1 MGFKVQDL
9 WQAPEINP
17 VNGKARSIPVLNPF
31 NKYGRVFF
39 FSWFGFSK
47 FRQKLLYVPTTL
59 TSISVIA
66 FWSWYAVPPL
76 LPITMKKDLHLSQNE
91 IANSNIISLTAT

>member
-1 MGFKVQDL
+1 MGFKVQTL

-47 FRQKLLYVPTTL
+47 FHLAPVCSHCMYYQDNMADLSFHSDCLLVMVCRP
-59 TSISVIA
+59 SVA
-66 FWSWYAVPPL
+66 PNYHE
-76 LPITMKKDLHLSQNE
+76 KGSQ
-91 IANSNIISLTAT
+91 T